1 VQFPHSAERAA
12 QYGGGVVVATS
23 PDGVTTVSV
32 PSGDSYRVRSA
43 TVAFRAAT
51 APSELP
57 PNPAL
62 GLLTADAAGRPL
74 LVACS
79 PAGAPLELYAVPLE
93 TPLPHGTAARFVAQ
107 RPLELRLR
115 GRPAGGETVVPE
127 VGGAV
132 LWPTAPAWLP
142 EPDDLVALLDSVGA
156 LGRSAA
162 QD

>member
-1 VQFPHSAERAA
+1 MGEPGAA
-12 QYGGGVVVATS
+12 RLVGPADGLGRSVALTA
-23 PDGVTTVSV
+23 GAVALILLFI
-32 PSGDSYRVRSA
+32 GYRVRSA
-43 TVAFRAAT
+43 TVAFRAAR
-51 APSELP
+51 ASSELP

-62 GLLTADAAGRPL
+62 GLLTADGAGRPM

-79 PAGAPLELYAVPLE
+79 PAGAPLELYVVPLE

-115 GRPAGGETVVPE
+115 GRLAGGETVIPE

-132 LWPTAPAWLP
+132 LWPTGPAWLP

-156 LGRSAA
+156 LSRSAA